1 MDALAVIECCDLY
14 VNPKRSGGGSSASE
28 ALYKGIPVVTLP
40 NGDVSI
46 AAGSEFWVKDYP
58 KMQDTIMKYVVDKK
72 FYREMSGVAKK
83 RAEKLLDSEHGFGDV
98 MQEILSQ
105 KI

>member
-1 MDALAVIECCDLY
+1 
-14 VNPKRSGGGSSASE
+14 
-28 ALYKGIPVVTLP
+28 
-40 NGDVSI
+40 
-46 AAGSEFWVKDYP
+46 
-58 KMQDTIMKYVVDKK
+58 MQDTIMKYAVDKE

-83 RAEKLLDSEHGFGDV
+83 RAEKLLDSEHEFGDV

>member
-1 MDALAVIECCDLY
+1 M
-14 VNPKRSGGGSSASE
+14 
-28 ALYKGIPVVTLP
+28 TLP

-46 AAGSEFWVKDYP
+46 VAGSEFWVKDYQ
-58 KMQDTIMKYVVDKK
+58 KMQDTIMKYAVDKE